1 MSSTVYTKNNALHSH
16 MYFHSIAMT
25 NNLTPYNSI
34 KVSNFNYW
42 DRTHYLKV
50 LFAST
55 DKTLSTINS

>member
-1 MSSTVYTKNNALHSH
+1 MSSTVYKKINALHSSYMN
-16 MYFHSIAMT
+16 MYFHSITMT

-42 DRTHYLKV
+42 DRTHYLNV

-55 DKTLSTINS
+55 L